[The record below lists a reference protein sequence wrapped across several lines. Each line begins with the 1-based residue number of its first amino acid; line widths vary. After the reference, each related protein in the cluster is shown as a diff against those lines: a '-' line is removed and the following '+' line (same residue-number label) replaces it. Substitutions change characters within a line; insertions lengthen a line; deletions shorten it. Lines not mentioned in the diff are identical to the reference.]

1 MVLPAHLYA
10 FTDAAGCVRELL
22 RHHEERLTGLLALL
36 ATPLTPWWL
45 AEWMERNRPWEQ
57 ISHGSRNIAASASEA
72 QLRRSWDA
80 RRPSREASR

>member
-1 MVLPAHLYA
+1 MLSAHLYA
-10 FTDAAGCVRELL
+10 FTDAAGWMRELL

-36 ATPLTPWWL
+36 ATPLTPWQL
-45 AEWMERNRPWEQ
+45 GEWMERNRPWEQ
-57 ISHGSRNIAASASEA
+57 ISHGSRNIAASGSEA